1 MDDGCQMF
9 GGITC
14 KKLETS
20 IGYNTGHWTKGKSY
34 HEIS

>member
-9 GGITC
+9 GGITR

-20 IGYNTGHWTKGKSY
+20 IGIKHGSLDQKR
-34 HEIS
+34 IIP